1 MVRSLVLGLLLN
13 QKGKTQME
21 MDALIKEIN
30 ALANKKKTEGLTPE
44 EQKRQDVLRQEY
56 LAIFRSNFKNQ
67 LQNTKIKTPD
77 GKLHPLK
84 YMPDPKKQH

>member
-1 MVRSLVLGLLLN
+1 MD
-13 QKGKTQME
+13 

-30 ALANKKKTEGLTPE
+30 FLANKKKTEGLTPE
-44 EQKRQDVLRQEY
+44 EQVKQDHLRQEY

-67 LQNTKIKTPD
+67 LKNTKIKTPD

-84 YMPDPKKQH
+84 YMPRDKQ